1 MCVGVGIGEGNIEK
15 LCRTCVRLCVLGS
28 ACVIATGVARAQS
41 ASLIGG
47 EHVARLEQQQKQMA
61 AEERRKKMETDAAK
75 LVEMAQQ
82 LKTSVDKTNKD
93 VLSVD
98 VIKEAERI
106 EKLAREVREGMR
118 Q

>member
-1 MCVGVGIGEGNIEK
+1 MFAVEAKN
-15 LCRTCVRLCVLGS
+15 LCRTIVRLLVFGV
-28 ACVIATGVARAQS
+28 ACIVFAGGARAQS
-41 ASLIGG
+41 AALIGG
-47 EHVARLEQQQKQMA
+47 AQVQRMQQQQKGMA
-61 AEERRKKMETDAAK
+61 AEERQKKMETDAAK

-93 VLSVD
+93 TLSVD

>member
-1 MCVGVGIGEGNIEK
+1 MSI
-15 LCRTCVRLCVLGS
+15 RTCRLTVC
-28 ACVIATGVARAQS
+28 ATLCGAAFVTVGRTATAQS
-41 ASLIGG
+41 AALIGG
-47 EHVARLEQQQKQMA
+47 NQVQRVENQQKQMA
-61 AEERRKKMETDAAK
+61 AEARQKKMETDAAR

>member
-1 MCVGVGIGEGNIEK
+1 MFAVAREEK
-15 LCRTCVRLCVLGS
+15 FNQTCRTALRAALCGAMFLAGS
-28 ACVIATGVARAQS
+28 LTVCGQS
-41 ASLIGG
+41 ASTIGG
-47 EHVARLEQQQKQMA
+47 AQVQRMEQQQKGMA
-61 AEERRKKMETDAAK
+61 AEARQKKMATDAAK

>member
-1 MCVGVGIGEGNIEK
+1 M
-15 LCRTCVRLCVLGS
+15 
-28 ACVIATGVARAQS
+28 
-41 ASLIGG
+41 IGG
-47 EHVARLEQQQKQMA
+47 NQVQRMQQVQKGMA
-61 AEERRKKMETDAAK
+61 AEERQKKMETDAAK

-93 VLSVD
+93 TLSVD

>member
-1 MCVGVGIGEGNIEK
+1 MFAGVFTSVEGSIYRAGARGLLLYVAFVAGSGI
-15 LCRTCVRLCVLGS
+15 
-28 ACVIATGVARAQS
+28 ARAQS

-47 EHVARLEQQQKQMA
+47 EHVQQMEQQQKGQA
-61 AEERRKKMETDAAK
+61 AQARQKKLEDDAAR

-82 LKTSVDKTNKD
+82 LKVKVDKTNKD

>member
-1 MCVGVGIGEGNIEK
+1 MLLFGVASMAAGVGASG
-15 LCRTCVRLCVLGS
+15 RT
-28 ACVIATGVARAQS
+28 APAQS

-47 EHVARLEQQQKQMA
+47 EHVQHMEQAQKGMA
-61 AEERRKKMETDAAK
+61 AEARQKKMETDAAK

-82 LKTSVDKTNKD
+82 LKSSVDKTNKD
-93 VLSVD
+93 TLSVN
-98 VIKEAERI
+98 VIREAERI

>member
-1 MCVGVGIGEGNIEK
+1 MFAVQGEMVRNS
-15 LCRTCVRLCVLGS
+15 LCRAYARPFALVVVCL
-28 ACVIATGVARAQS
+28 ATTGIVRAQS
-41 ASLIGG
+41 ASLVGG
-47 EHVARLEQQQKQMA
+47 GHVHQMEQLQKGMA
-61 AEERRKKMETDAAK
+61 AEARQKKMETDAAK

>member
-1 MCVGVGIGEGNIEK
+1 MFAIRVGKIE
-15 LCRTCVRLCVLGS
+15 RAFHR
-28 ACVIATGVARAQS
+28 TGVRVFVAVVACAAGTGLAHAQS

-47 EHVARLEQQQKQMA
+47 DHVLRMVQQQKENA
-61 AEERRKKMETDAAK
+61 AEARQKKMENDAAK

-93 VLSVD
+93 TLSLN

-106 EKLAREVREGMR
+106 EKLAREVRDGMR